1 MIDVLLIGGKGTIG
15 SGLRTYLP
23 KINNNYKLTSVDLP
37 NVMDKAKSA
46 LKDDFFIDLDVS
58 SDESGLKKSLKGRD
72 LIVYLARTDPLRE
85 MNQMTDLVFN
95 SILAQCPEALV
106 IGSSSVHA
114 TGGAYFPFTKEPYST
129 IAQRKFKNLKE
140 WPLQMQL

>member
-72 LIVYLARTDPLRE
+72 
-85 MNQMTDLVFN
+85 
-95 SILAQCPEALV
+95 
-106 IGSSSVHA
+106 
-114 TGGAYFPFTKEPYST
+114 
-129 IAQRKFKNLKE
+129 
-140 WPLQMQL
+140 